1 MAKEIELLTANYE
14 ESRMTV
20 AGANVV
26 AGEFDQSNDVNG
38 FHLVDAVI
46 GAVVAFIT
54 KADRVKVIKQAALV
68 IEVGKAVY
76 FDITA
81 READK
86 TNTNEFFGYCTKAAA
101 AGDTH
106 VECDF
111 DGHAAF
117 EVT

>member
-1 MAKEIELLTANYE
+1 MAKEIELLTATYE
-14 ESRMTV
+14 ESRMTI

-38 FHLVDAVI
+38 FHLVDAII
-46 GAVVAFIT
+46 GKVVAFIT
-54 KADRVKVIKQAALV
+54 KADRVKVIKQATLA
-68 IEVGKAVY
+68 INMGDAVY

-86 TNTNEFFGYCTKAAA
+86 TNTNEFFGYCTKKAETA
-101 AGDTH
+101 DTH